1 MAIAWIVLIFPLVLM
16 VAGAIRLRETI
27 MPVTPPEWAERAALV
42 GIGLAA
48 YSALHVV
55 TYGPTTSPVLGLGQ
69 FGFSVLLDEVSV
81 ILLVLTSVLA
91 WVILRF
97 SATHLQGEDG
107 EGYFTFWLCVVL
119 AGIVLLVTAGNL
131 VQLGLGWVATA
142 IGVNRLL
149 TFYPNRPG
157 ARRAARKKLMF
168 ARVANIALA
177 AGLMLLYAAYG
188 TSNIADINAA
198 ARAGDIPVTALFAT
212 LCLAI
217 AAVMQSALLPVHGW
231 LTDAIEAPTP
241 VSALLHAGV
250 VSVGGFLLIRFADV
264 MLGAPFILA
273 ILVIVGGLS
282 ALVGSVVM
290 LTQSATK
297 TALAWSTV
305 SQMGFIVLQCG
316 LGLFPL
322 ALLHIVAH
330 ALYKTHVL
338 LTSAGAGQLARSAR
352 QLGPVAHPAADKV
365 ALAMGIAITVYA
377 LVVLPLGLVERSP
390 QAVVLGAILIF
401 GVGYLVAQGL
411 ADAAPR
417 ELGFATAWASVL
429 FAASYLTFQWIAQRL
444 TAGTLPPTPDAG
456 LLEWMLITLALLSFA
471 AVVVLQALLPH
482 WATHPVV
489 REMHVHVTNGFYLNA
504 LMDRYARTWKTD
516 PKSKET

>member
-1 MAIAWIVLIFPLVLM
+1 M

-107 EGYFTFWLCVVL
+107 EGYFTFSLCVVL
-119 AGIVLLVTAGNL
+119 AGVVLLVTAGNL

-198 ARAGDIPVTALFAT
+198 ARAGDIPVAALFAT

-273 ILVIVGGLS
+273 ILVILGCLS

-352 QLGPVAHPAADKV
+352 QLGSVAHPAADKV

>member
-107 EGYFTFWLCVVL
+107 EGYFTFSLCVVL
-119 AGIVLLVTAGNL
+119 AGVVLLVTTGNL

-198 ARAGDIPVTALFAT
+198 ARAGDIPVAALFAT

-217 AAVMQSALLPVHGW
+217 AAVMQSTLLPVHGW

-273 ILVIVGGLS
+273 ILVILGGLS

-338 LTSAGAGQLARSAR
+338 LTSAGADQLARSAR

>member
-1 MAIAWIVLIFPLVLM
+1 MAIAWIVLIFPLVLLA
-16 VAGAIRLRETI
+16 AGAFRLRETT
-27 MPVTPPEWAERAALV
+27 MPVTPPDWAERAALV

-48 YSALHVV
+48 YSALHVI
-55 TYGPTTSPVLGLGQ
+55 TYGPTTSSVLGLGQ
-69 FGFSVLLDEVSV
+69 FGLSVLLDEVSV
-81 ILLVLTSVLA
+81 ILLLLTSVLA
-91 WVILRF
+91 WVVLRF
-97 SATHLQGEDG
+97 SATHLQGEDR
-107 EGYFTFWLCVVL
+107 EGYFTFWLCVTL

-149 TFYPNRPG
+149 IFYPNRPG
-157 ARRAARKKLMF
+157 AQRAARNKLIF
-168 ARVANIALA
+168 ARVADVALA
-177 AGLMLLYAAYG
+177 VGLMLLYATYG
-188 TSNIADINAA
+188 TSNIGDINAE
-198 ARAGDIPVTALFAT
+198 ARADDMPVAALFAS

-231 LTDAIEAPTP
+231 LIDSIEAPTP

-273 ILVIVGGLS
+273 MLVIVGGLS

-305 SQMGFIVLQCG
+305 SQMGFIVLLSG

-330 ALYKTHVL
+330 ALYKTHAF
-338 LTSAGAGQLARSAR
+338 LTSAGAGHVTRSAR
-352 QLGPVAHPAADKV
+352 RLGPVVHPSAHKV

-390 QAVVLGAILIF
+390 QAVVLGAILVF
-401 GVGYLVAQGL
+401 GVGYLMAQGL

-429 FAASYLTFQWIAQRL
+429 FAALYLTFQWVAQRV
-444 TAGTLPPTPDAG
+444 TAGTLPPTPDVG

-504 LMDRYARTWKTD
+504 LMDRFASTWKAN
-516 PKSKET
+516 PRSKET